1 MNDNGTKLISLFR
14 QISIKAKEAEL
25 TARLTGE
32 NFNVF
37 KILSLSTNEVRTH
50 SAFIAELLNPRGSHG
65 QGTLYLDRFLS
76 QFGIAGHE
84 FDSKRSKAEVEF
96 PIGGI
101 DTKNSTGGRID
112 ILLTDAN
119 TNRIMIENK
128 IYAGDQHEQLLR
140 YHRYDPKAAL
150 FYLTLSGNEPSEYS
164 TGKQDFPFRPISYK
178 DDLLEWLT
186 ECHKCS
192 VGLPSVRETI
202 FQYICLIR
210 QLTGLTARSKVM
222 EEAKRLIVENPDL
235 LGSMSIIEDAWNS
248 IVHEVK
254 TKYTNLKNKCINKSD
269 YITADGKFYIGVSSS
284 EDVDGQYVG
293 INLRDMTTGKPAG
306 DEHAKKYNHLFK
318 SLVNN
323 PQRNQYWNI
332 GWFNPQPFV
341 RRKKFE
347 ESLPRQQILSFYTN
361 ENLLVEFV
369 ASIKKQVDELV
380 DRLSKLD

>member
-1 MNDNGTKLISLFR
+1 MNDNGTKLISMFR

-25 TARLTGE
+25 AARLTGE

-84 FDSKRSKAEVEF
+84 FDSKRSKVEIEF
-96 PIGGI
+96 HIGGI

-112 ILLTDAN
+112 ILLTDAS

-140 YHRYDPKAAL
+140 YHRYDPKATL

-164 TGKQDFPFRPISYK
+164 TGKQDFPFRLISYK
-178 DDLLEWLT
+178 DDLLEWLN
-186 ECHKCS
+186 ECYKCS

-222 EEAKRLIVENPDL
+222 EEAKELIVRNPDL
-235 LGSMSIIEDAWNS
+235 LGAMSIVEDAWKS
-248 IVHEVK
+248 IVHDVK
-254 TKYTNLKNKCINKSD
+254 TKFTNLRITCINKSD
-269 YITADGKFYIGVSSS
+269 YLTADGKFYIGVGSG
-284 EDVDGQYVG
+284 EDVDGQYIG
-293 INLRDMTTGKPAG
+293 LNLRDMTTGKPIG
-306 DEHAKKYNHLFK
+306 DEHAKLYSHLLK

-323 PQRNQYWNI
+323 PQRNQCWNI
-332 GWFNPQPFV
+332 GWFNPAPFV
-341 RRKKFE
+341 RGDKFE
-347 ESLPRQQILSFYTN
+347 KLPRHQILSFYT
-361 ENLLVEFV
+361 EDNLLVEFV
-369 ASIKKQVDELV
+369 ASIKKQVDIVVE
-380 DRLSKLD
+380 KLTKLNP